1 MGGFSMSDDIKGVND
16 AMLGNELVKLVIKD
30 REATKKLMEM
40 FTRQVNEISNKF
52 IEDLEKLM
60 SREGE

>member
-1 MGGFSMSDDIKGVND
+1 MSDDIKGVND